1 VSGRVGTTEPRN
13 PVRQRDL
20 RVERTL
26 FAARLGDQVFEE
38 VDMTTNLRRTHQS
51 LAVTAALA
59 ALLVGACSPAD
70 RADVDTALGKATDAV
85 ASAVDSV
92 AGRVGGQEYTNAE
105 LVGFVNA
112 YNDAE
117 VEVGGLARTKATDP
131 QVRDFAR
138 RIVTEHRALKTE
150 FTNAAQRLTLTPTM
164 PTADENLPEDHQAG
178 LRDLNALAKGRD
190 FDRAFVKHEIK
201 MHRKVVD
208 EVEDALRRDR
218 NQEIRPVLE
227 KARDGLRAHL
237 TTLEELERK
246 LGT

>member
-1 VSGRVGTTEPRN
+1 MKN
-13 PVRQRDL
+13 
-20 RVERTL
+20 
-26 FAARLGDQVFEE
+26 
-38 VDMTTNLRRTHQS
+38 NRRIAHA
-51 LAVTAALA
+51 LMAVTAAVGIV
-59 ALLVGACSPAD
+59 LLGACNRAD
-70 RADVDTALGKATDAV
+70 RAEVDTAAGRVGDAV
-85 ASAVDSV
+85 ATAVDTV
-92 AGRVGGQEYTNAE
+92 AGRIGGQEYTNAE

-117 VEVGGLARTKATDP
+117 VEIGQLAQTKATDT

-150 FTNAAQRLTLTPTM
+150 VTNAAQGLNLTPTM

-190 FDRAFVKHEIK
+190 FDRAFVKHEVK
-201 MHRKVVD
+201 MHKKVLD
-208 EVEDALRRDR
+208 EVEDALRRNR

-237 TTLEELERK
+237 TTAEELERK

>member
-38 VDMTTNLRRTHQS
+38 VDMPTNLRRTHQS

-59 ALLVGACSPAD
+59 ALLAGACSPAD
-70 RADVDTALGKATDAV
+70 RADVDTALAKANDAV

-117 VEVGGLARTKATDP
+117 MEIGQLAQTKATDP
-131 QVRDFAR
+131 QVRNFAR
-138 RIVTEHRALKTE
+138 RIVGGHRALKTE
-150 FTNAAQRLTLTPTM
+150 VTNAAQRLSIAPTM
-164 PTADENLPEDHQAG
+164 PAADENLPEDHQTG
-178 LRDLNALAKGRD
+178 IRELNALAKGRD

-201 MHRKVVD
+201 MHRKVLD
-208 EVEDALRRDR
+208 EVMDALQR
-218 NQEIRPVLE
+218 NRNPEIRPVLE

-237 TTLEELERK
+237 TTAEELERK
-246 LGT
+246 LGA

>member
-1 VSGRVGTTEPRN
+1 MKSNLRIAHRSMVVIAAAGVVLLGACNRADRAEVDTTVGRVG
-13 PVRQRDL
+13 
-20 RVERTL
+20 
-26 FAARLGDQVFEE
+26 
-38 VDMTTNLRRTHQS
+38 
-51 LAVTAALA
+51 
-59 ALLVGACSPAD
+59 
-70 RADVDTALGKATDAV
+70 DAV
-85 ASAVDSV
+85 ATAVDTV
-92 AGRVGGQEYTNAE
+92 AGRLGGQEYTNAE

-117 VEVGGLARTKATDP
+117 VEIGQLAQTKATDT

-208 EVEDALRRDR
+208 EVEDALRRNR

-227 KARDGLRAHL
+227 KARDGLRAHV

>member
-1 VSGRVGTTEPRN
+1 MKS
-13 PVRQRDL
+13 
-20 RVERTL
+20 
-26 FAARLGDQVFEE
+26 
-38 VDMTTNLRRTHQS
+38 NLRIAHRS
-51 LAVTAALA
+51 MVVIAAA
-59 ALLVGACSPAD
+59 GVVLLGACNRAD
-70 RADVDTALGKATDAV
+70 RAEVDTTVGKVGDAV
-85 ASAVDSV
+85 ATAVDTV
-92 AGRVGGQEYTNAE
+92 AGRIGGHEYTNAE

-117 VEVGGLARTKATDP
+117 VEVGGVAQTKATDS

-178 LRDLNALAKGRD
+178 LRDLNALPKGRD

-208 EVEDALRRDR
+208 EVEDALRRNR
-218 NQEIRPVLE
+218 NQEIRPALE

>member
-1 VSGRVGTTEPRN
+1 VGNRI
-13 PVRQRDL
+13 L
-20 RVERTL
+20 K
-26 FAARLGDQVFEE
+26 E
-38 VDMTTNLRRTHQS
+38 VHMKGNLRIAHLS
-51 LAVTAALA
+51 MAVTAA
-59 ALLVGACSPAD
+59 VGAVLLGACNRAD
-70 RADVDTALGKATDAV
+70 RAEVDTALGKAGEV
-85 ASAVDSV
+85 ATAAVDTV
-92 AGRVGGQEYTNAE
+92 AGRLAGQEYTNAE
-105 LVGFVNA
+105 LVGFVNT

-117 VEVGGLARTKATDP
+117 VEIGQLAQTKATDT

-150 FTNAAQRLTLTPTM
+150 FTNAAQRLSLTPTM
-164 PTADENLPEDHQAG
+164 PRADENLPEDHQAG

-208 EVEDALRRDR
+208 EVEDALRGNR
-218 NQEIRPVLE
+218 NAEIRPVLE

-246 LGT
+246 LGA

>member
-1 VSGRVGTTEPRN
+1 MKRNLRLTHRLLAGTAASAAILGGACNRADRAEVDTAVGRVG
-13 PVRQRDL
+13 
-20 RVERTL
+20 
-26 FAARLGDQVFEE
+26 
-38 VDMTTNLRRTHQS
+38 
-51 LAVTAALA
+51 
-59 ALLVGACSPAD
+59 
-70 RADVDTALGKATDAV
+70 DAV
-85 ASAVDSV
+85 ATAVDTV

-117 VEVGGLARTKATDP
+117 VEIGQLAQTKATDP

-138 RIVTEHRALKTE
+138 RIVSEHRALKTE
-150 FTNAAQRLTLTPTM
+150 VTNAAQGLSIMPTM

-178 LRDLNALAKGRD
+178 MRDLNALAKGRD

-201 MHRKVVD
+201 MHRKVLD
-208 EVEDALRRDR
+208 EVQDALQR
-218 NQEIRPVLE
+218 NRNPEIRPVLE

-237 TTLEELERK
+237 TTAEELERK